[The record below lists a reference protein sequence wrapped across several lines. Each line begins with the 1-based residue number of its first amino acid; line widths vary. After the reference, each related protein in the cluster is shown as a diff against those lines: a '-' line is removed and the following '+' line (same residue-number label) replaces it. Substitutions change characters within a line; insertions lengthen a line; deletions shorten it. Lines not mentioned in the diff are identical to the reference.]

1 MRLRLEK
8 RPSPSQFMLFAT
20 PLMAVALTMVIG
32 GFVFTLIGF
41 DGFGAVREIF
51 FTPLMNPLKWQDL
64 AVKATPLVI
73 IAVGLSIGYRANVW
87 NIGAEGQYVL
97 GGLSATGIV
106 LLTQDMSG
114 PWILP
119 LMAVAGIAGG
129 MAWVAVPAWLRTR
142 YKVNEI
148 LTTLMLT
155 YVSVNLL
162 NYLVFGPWK
171 SPRAFGQPQTIAF
184 SADQSLPYI
193 IPGTIVQ
200 LGAPIAVIIALV
212 AWFVMSRSLFGYQVR
227 TVGAAP
233 YAARHGGF
241 SANQTI
247 WVSLLVGGGLAG
259 LAGMLEAAGPFGRM
273 VPQFPT
279 GYGFTAIIVAFLGR
293 LNPIGILIAGIVLA
307 ITFVGG
313 EVAQTTIA
321 FPYPAVGIFQSMM
334 LFFLLAGDVLVR
346 YRVRIGNRA
355 SAGDSTSEASA

>member
-1 MRLRLEK
+1 MLRLEK
-8 RPSPSQFMLFAT
+8 RPAPSQLMVFVT
-20 PLMAVALTMVIG
+20 PLLAVALTMILGGIVFSVIG
-32 GFVFTLIGF
+32 FN
-41 DGFGAVREIF
+41 GFGAVREIF
-51 FTPLMNPLKWQDL
+51 FTPLLNPLKWQDL
-64 AVKATPLVI
+64 AVKASPLVI
-73 IAVGLSIGYRANVW
+73 IAIGLSIGYRANVW
-87 NIGAEGQYVL
+87 NIGAEGQYIL
-97 GGLSATGIV
+97 GGLAATGV
-106 LLTQDMSG
+106 ALLTQDMAG

-119 LMAVAGIAGG
+119 LMALAGIAGG
-129 MAWVAVPAWLRTR
+129 MAWVAVPAWLKTR
-142 YKVNEI
+142 FQVNEI

-155 YVSVNLL
+155 YVAVNLL

-184 SADQSLPYI
+184 SADQTLPYVV
-193 IPGTIVQ
+193 PGTIVQ
-200 LGAPIAVIIALV
+200 LGAPIAVIVAVI
-212 AWFVMSRSLFGYQVR
+212 AWFVMSRSLFGYQIR

-241 SANQTI
+241 SASQTI
-247 WVSLLVGGGLAG
+247 WISLLIGGGLAG
-259 LAGMLEAAGPFGRM
+259 FAGMLEAAGPFGRM

-293 LNPIGILIAGIVLA
+293 LHPIGILIAGIVLA

-346 YRVRIGNRA
+346 YRVRPGNKPPVARPA
-355 SAGDSTSEASA
+355 EEASS